1 MSILEF
7 PPLELGEVIYPLSP
21 EDDLL
26 EEMLERRLTVRQVA
40 DSFRLR

>member
-7 PPLELGEVIYPLSP
+7 PPLELGKVLKPLSP

-26 EEMLERRLTVRQVA
+26 EEMLEKE
-40 DSFRLR
+40 DG